1 MPDMINTNILS
12 MQAQQNL
19 STSQA
24 SLATSVQRL
33 SSGLRINSAKDDAAG
48 LAISDRMTSQVNG
61 LTQAASNANNAISL
75 TQTADGGLATTTTL
89 LQTMRTLAVQAA
101 NGTNTASDRASI
113 QLEVSQLQQEV
124 NRVASTT
131 QYNGSNLLDGSLT
144 NAQFQVGAN
153 ANQTISFSI
162 GSSQASAIG
171 SNTVAASGN
180 ATATNLT
187 QAHASTSTGVIQAN
201 VFAAQALTI
210 QGNGTSVSIPATTLV
225 AGSSGKTIAAAV
237 NTASGSTGVKA
248 TATTSATLGAFTAG
262 TVSLT
267 LQGTPLAGNPPTANP
282 ITVSATLGS
291 ATDLSGLTSAINAQT
306 GTTGITA
313 VADLTHGTIAL
324 TNAAGDDIGV
334 TAGAGAT
341 GVTVTGSA
349 DAGAAGTAVTLAAN
363 GSAGDSATVGAS
375 VSFSGPASFT
385 VSSSVAAGGI
395 FGGAAASV
403 NTSSLQSVASI
414 DLTKMTNG
422 VPTGANS
429 ALAIIDAAL
438 ANVDSSRASLGAI
451 ENRFTDTISNLQTTS
466 NNLTSARSGIE
477 DTDFAAET
485 ANLSRSQILQQA
497 GTAMLAQANSLPNGV
512 MALLR

>member
-187 QAHASTSTGVIQAN
+187 QAHASATAGVIDAN

-210 QGNGTSVSIPATTLV
+210 QGNGTSVSIPATTLT
-225 AGSSGKTIAAAV
+225 AGSSGKAIAAAV
-237 NTASGSTGVKA
+237 NTASGSTGVTA
-248 TATTSATLGAFTAG
+248 TATTSATLGAFAAG

-267 LQGTPLAGNPPTANP
+267 LQGTPTAAGGANP

-363 GSAGDSATVGAS
+363 GSVGDSATVGAS